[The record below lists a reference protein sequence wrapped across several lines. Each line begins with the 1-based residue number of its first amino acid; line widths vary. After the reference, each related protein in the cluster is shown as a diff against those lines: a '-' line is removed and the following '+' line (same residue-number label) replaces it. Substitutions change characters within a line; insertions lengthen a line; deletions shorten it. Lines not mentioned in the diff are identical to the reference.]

1 MGKKLSCMRKKK
13 KKGQDDDNDDPP
25 YEPAGVPELDAVE
38 SPSIKHMLIV
48 SENSDGIVQRGF
60 GDRPKGPK
68 GKKGLRNTFDPP
80 QRSTRPNVSPGDT
93 EKLLGDSVPSPKGKK
108 ASKKISSPPPIT
120 SNGDVGRWTGE
131 ISSLPSSKNSS
142 RNSKEEDVV
151 PDKKKDTNSKPE
163 KYKGPVLDRQ
173 IVESSLLDD
182 IIKKE
187 EDNKRRGSKD
197 VPKSPTKKSKSPS
210 STAKKTTSSLPH
222 GDDKDNQD
230 EKITGS
236 VSSPGTQSSKPLDL
250 KKKSDKSNSVPSN
263 DLKKSKDTI
272 SQEKVERKEK
282 VPDEGADLSSRQKEY
297 TKSTPGRYGSKD
309 SPQSIKESE
318 KKSNKEDKSVV
329 EDGTEVGK
337 PSQQRDSVAE
347 VMADLDSIDVSLA
360 QEKQKESKAPTKDSP
375 AQKEDVPAVKTS
387 MPQKAADSI
396 EPKAR
401 TEVAESKA
409 SLTPVSDEKVAKK
422 TESQDS
428 AVAVDSYKFV
438 TPKQKLPE
446 AGAGNSKLDPTAPM
460 LFPEPKDI
468 GKLSPIKEEIGDKS
482 LEPEEN
488 GTGKSNGYRATT
500 KEQPYV
506 TGVPETMDIE
516 SNVSLDHV
524 SKLNGYTAG
533 KAQDIKHSSL
543 SEDHPEECKAPHKIG
558 TSRYSKDGTSDFAA
572 KDINVAFLLDG
583 DKKKSQKVTSAETMS
598 NGIDSDSGYEPHQLI
613 KENGPV
619 FPDKFNEGIPDGMT
633 NNHDQLHRERS
644 LSNSSNP
651 TSPTRAWES
660 TVGNVITKLEDED
673 LKKAEL
679 YQNFRDHNLAK
690 QIEEEITKDARRE
703 ALAEHKPHIDKL
715 NKTGPLL
722 AELSPGEGAEA
733 VNAKLRS
740 DSERYTAVKEAV
752 QRRSIWLDDALSQAT
767 QFHEKMDHTLE
778 KLEKVADKLR
788 MPTPISAE
796 TDKIKEQISENE
808 ALRSEL
814 EKHLPAIETLRGKGD
829 DLIGKSAG
837 VDKDP
842 SAKAIQD
849 KLDQMNFLWEDI
861 VSRSEE
867 RDQAMLETHDTAE
880 RFWEELGNVLNV
892 LKETQDSIK
901 ELEEP
906 AIQPDIVR
914 EQQEVLQAIKEEME
928 STQDDIETVRQ
939 LGEDLTS
946 LCGEPDKPVV
956 SKNVEDLNATWDTLN
971 ASWEEREE
979 VLEEAMRV
987 ALQYQ
992 DALQALLVWLGT
1004 AEARL
1009 ATFPPIGADPSTIK
1023 KQIDNLKEFKTE
1035 VDPRQVAVEAMNN
1048 QGEQLMKKVSSDEA
1062 RLSIQEPLHDMNKRW
1077 EGLQRSIV
1085 DRQHKLEAALLKMGQ
1100 FTAAIDELLTWLKH
1114 TEASL
1119 DEEKP
1124 VAGDTKLIEIELA
1137 KHKVLQND
1145 ILAHQ
1150 SSVDS
1155 VHQAGKR
1162 IIQAE
1167 NKAEAKAIQDKLAAL
1182 DKRWSDV
1189 LQKAADKQT
1198 NLEALLNES
1207 QGFHVVL
1214 EELLHWV
1221 GETET
1226 KLSTTKPTGGLPETA
1241 KEQVDRHMELQQQ
1254 IDDKAEEID
1263 AALFEGQELVAKC
1276 DKTAAS
1282 NVEHGLN
1289 KLATQWEGLLA
1300 HAAERK
1306 SKLEDALKQAQDFH
1320 DSLQS
1325 FISWL
1330 TNAEKTLNNLKPASM
1345 VMETLSQQ
1353 IDDHKAFEK
1362 NIADHR
1368 ETMLQLDKMGTHL
1381 KYFSQKQDVI
1391 LIKNLLISVQGRW
1404 ERILSRYGERSRHL
1418 EDALKRARQFNDS
1431 WKKLMDWLDE
1441 AENHLDSEAPIGNDP
1456 DKIKAQL
1463 LKFKEFQRAL
1473 AAKQPLYDSTM
1484 KTGRSLKDKGTPQDG
1499 QKLDEKLT
1507 ELRDKWDLICAKSV
1521 DRQHTLEEA
1530 LLFSGQFADALQA
1543 LLDWLYKTEPNLAE
1557 DLPVHGDI
1565 DTVLTLIGNHKV
1577 FQRELASR
1585 TSSVQTVRK
1594 QAREI
1599 LNSSTEDTSELRRQ
1613 LEDLNI
1619 KWENASRL
1627 SVVKQQRLDQAMKQA
1642 EEFHTSV
1649 HCLLEWLAEAEHVLR
1664 FQSQIP
1670 VDDEDMLMESL
1681 TQQEKF
1687 EKEMADQQRKLQEAM
1702 DMGEAILKICHPD
1715 AITTVKHWLTIIM
1728 ARWEEVTSW
1737 ASQHRARLEDAL
1749 KVLKANEELL
1759 DRLTAWVEG
1768 AEHTLQTLDDE
1779 PLPDNMEDVQKLME
1793 EHQMFQNEMSTKQ
1806 PEYDRIT
1813 KGHKRRISTVDHS
1826 PGGFLDR
1833 DGRPPSRRGG
1843 RGRGSKTTSPAP
1855 EPNRNPRI
1863 AHLQGKW
1870 QQVWLMALDRQRK
1883 LQDAYDRLAELQA
1896 FKNFSFDDWRRR
1908 YMRWM
1913 NNKKSRVMDMFRRLD
1928 KDHDGKLSR
1937 QEFIEGILKS
1947 KFPTNKLEMN
1957 AVADIFDRNKD
1968 GFIDYREFIAALRP
1982 ERESSKPLTD
1992 HEKIQDEVKRQVSQ
2006 CTCPKRYQ
2014 VQQIGEGK
2022 YRFGDTQRLRLVRIL
2037 RSTVMVR
2044 VGGGWMA
2051 LDEFLVKNDPC
2062 RAKGRTNVELRE
2074 RFILADGVSQSMA
2087 TFLPRRPMSANTSP
2101 THSSGSSASTGPIP
2115 RKRGTD
2121 TIDSTRPKEPAS
2133 RLPLPKT
2140 WNGHHRLDETQGA
2153 C

>member
-1 MGKKLSCMRKKK
+1 MIYL
-13 KKGQDDDNDDPP
+13 QN
-25 YEPAGVPELDAVE
+25 VVQ
-38 SPSIKHMLIV
+38 SP
-48 SENSDGIVQRGF
+48 
-60 GDRPKGPK
+60 
-68 GKKGLRNTFDPP
+68 
-80 QRSTRPNVSPGDT
+80 
-93 EKLLGDSVPSPKGKK
+93 
-108 ASKKISSPPPIT
+108 
-120 SNGDVGRWTGE
+120 
-131 ISSLPSSKNSS
+131 
-142 RNSKEEDVV
+142 
-151 PDKKKDTNSKPE
+151 
-163 KYKGPVLDRQ
+163 
-173 IVESSLLDD
+173 
-182 IIKKE
+182 
-187 EDNKRRGSKD
+187 
-197 VPKSPTKKSKSPS
+197 
-210 STAKKTTSSLPH
+210 
-222 GDDKDNQD
+222 
-230 EKITGS
+230 
-236 VSSPGTQSSKPLDL
+236 
-250 KKKSDKSNSVPSN
+250 
-263 DLKKSKDTI
+263 
-272 SQEKVERKEK
+272 
-282 VPDEGADLSSRQKEY
+282 
-297 TKSTPGRYGSKD
+297 
-309 SPQSIKESE
+309 
-318 KKSNKEDKSVV
+318 
-329 EDGTEVGK
+329 
-337 PSQQRDSVAE
+337 
-347 VMADLDSIDVSLA
+347 
-360 QEKQKESKAPTKDSP
+360 
-375 AQKEDVPAVKTS
+375 
-387 MPQKAADSI
+387 
-396 EPKAR
+396 
-401 TEVAESKA
+401 
-409 SLTPVSDEKVAKK
+409 
-422 TESQDS
+422 
-428 AVAVDSYKFV
+428 
-438 TPKQKLPE
+438 
-446 AGAGNSKLDPTAPM
+446 
-460 LFPEPKDI
+460 
-468 GKLSPIKEEIGDKS
+468 
-482 LEPEEN
+482 
-488 GTGKSNGYRATT
+488 
-500 KEQPYV
+500 
-506 TGVPETMDIE
+506 
-516 SNVSLDHV
+516 
-524 SKLNGYTAG
+524 
-533 KAQDIKHSSL
+533 
-543 SEDHPEECKAPHKIG
+543 
-558 TSRYSKDGTSDFAA
+558 
-572 KDINVAFLLDG
+572 
-583 DKKKSQKVTSAETMS
+583 
-598 NGIDSDSGYEPHQLI
+598 
-613 KENGPV
+613 
-619 FPDKFNEGIPDGMT
+619 
-633 NNHDQLHRERS
+633 
-644 LSNSSNP
+644 
-651 TSPTRAWES
+651 
-660 TVGNVITKLEDED
+660 
-673 LKKAEL
+673 
-679 YQNFRDHNLAK
+679 
-690 QIEEEITKDARRE
+690 
-703 ALAEHKPHIDKL
+703 
-715 NKTGPLL
+715 
-722 AELSPGEGAEA
+722 
-733 VNAKLRS
+733 
-740 DSERYTAVKEAV
+740 
-752 QRRSIWLDDALSQAT
+752 
-767 QFHEKMDHTLE
+767 
-778 KLEKVADKLR
+778 
-788 MPTPISAE
+788 
-796 TDKIKEQISENE
+796 
-808 ALRSEL
+808 
-814 EKHLPAIETLRGKGD
+814 
-829 DLIGKSAG
+829 
-837 VDKDP
+837 
-842 SAKAIQD
+842 
-849 KLDQMNFLWEDI
+849 
-861 VSRSEE
+861 
-867 RDQAMLETHDTAE
+867 
-880 RFWEELGNVLNV
+880 
-892 LKETQDSIK
+892 
-901 ELEEP
+901 
-906 AIQPDIVR
+906 
-914 EQQEVLQAIKEEME
+914 
-928 STQDDIETVRQ
+928 
-939 LGEDLTS
+939 
-946 LCGEPDKPVV
+946 
-956 SKNVEDLNATWDTLN
+956 DLNATWDTLN

-1035 VDPRQVAVEAMNN
+1035 VDPLQVAVEAMNN

-1114 TEASL
+1114 TYTEASL
-1119 DEEKP
+1119 DEEKA

-1137 KHKVLQND
+1137 KHK
-1145 ILAHQ
+1145 
-1150 SSVDS
+1150 
-1155 VHQAGKR
+1155 AGKR

-1189 LQKAADKQT
+1189 LQKAADKQS

-1214 EELLHWV
+1214 EDLLNWV

-1226 KLSTTKPTGGLPETA
+1226 KLNTTKPTGGLPETA

-1254 IDDKAEEID
+1254 IDDKTEEID

-1276 DKTAAS
+1276 DKTTAS
-1282 NVEHGLN
+1282 NVEHSLN

-1330 TNAEKTLNNLKPASM
+1330 TNAKKILNNLKPASM

-1353 IDDHKAFEK
+1353 IDEHKEFEK

-1381 KYFSQKQDVI
+1381 KYFSQKQDVS

-1441 AENHLDSEAPIGNDP
+1441 AENHLDSEAPIGNNP

-1473 AAKQPLYDSTM
+1473 AAKQQLYDSTV

-1599 LNSSTEDTSELRRQ
+1599 LNSSNEDTSELRRQ
-1613 LEDLNI
+1613 LEDLNT

-1642 EEFHTSV
+1642 EEFHTAV
-1649 HCLLEWLAEAEHVLR
+1649 HCLLEWLAEAEHVLS

-1681 TQQEKF
+1681 SQQEKF
-1687 EKEMADQQRKLQEAM
+1687 EKEMADQQRKLQDAM

-1768 AEHTLQTLDDE
+1768 AEHTLQTLDEE
-1779 PLPDNMEDVQKLME
+1779 PLPDNMED
-1793 EHQMFQNEMSTKQ
+1793 MFQNEMSTKQ

-1813 KGHKRRISTVDHS
+1813 KGHKRRISTVHHS
-1826 PGGFLDR
+1826 PAGFLDR

-1843 RGRGSKTTSPAP
+1843 RGRGRWA
-1855 EPNRNPRI
+1855 I
-1863 AHLQGKW
+1863 LG
-1870 QQVWLMALDRQRK
+1870 L
-1883 LQDAYDRLAELQA
+1883 RLGSGAGLLQA

-1928 KDHDGKLSR
+1928 KDHDGKLTR

-1957 AVADIFDRNKD
+1957 AVADIFDRSKD

-1992 HEKIQDEVKRQVSQ
+1992 HEKVQDEVKRQVSQ

-2014 VQQIGEGK
+2014 VQQKGEGK

-2051 LDEFLVKNDPC
+2051 LGEFLVKNDPC

-2087 TFLPRRPMSANTSP
+2087 TFLPRRPMSANTSTQLADRDENRESAGKSRQQSAKFAAELSSELLSEQSRFQSCQQSHRIRLGRQQYP
-2101 THSSGSSASTGPIP
+2101 RGERVLPATAPGTRERVVLTDTEKDRQDHAHRQDHAYWRFEISSQQDHLLHLPHIRGNSSKQSEQAALALHKAPGLRVSPRIHKPVNGAVPGLTNGCTRTDKGEAINAHSSTLQAEDDHYAGKPYSVENITGAEIP
-2115 RKRGTD
+2115 RT
-2121 TIDSTRPKEPAS
+2121 TLEQP
-2133 RLPLPKT
+2133 LPLARENIAVIKPKVELERIAEGLTTINPVGVSPSAKENVPQARQDFVVPKVPKT
-2140 WNGHHRLDETQGA
+2140 PQGTIRKEREGDSKCPTPGCNGTGHVTGLYSHHRSLSGCPHKDKIPPEYVPHPAVQEEDMSTATGILTEGESHDCFLIIADMAFILSPPVSSLSGCPIAAAQKLNKQQTKLQPHAEAKTPPGVPSDRVLRTGLIRKQLKTTKPPVL
-2153 C
+2153 